1 MLVLGLNTAFSTM
14 EAALVRDGEILCDL
28 RETLPR
34 GQERRLPGLV
44 AELCAEA
51 GVTLA
56 QLDRIGVVA
65 GPGSFTGLRI
75 GVAYARGLALVTGA
89 TAIGVTSLEAAIPSG
104 IEGTALGCLRAQ
116 RRPPDQT
123 WWVQGISEGEGI
135 ADVVEVSLADLTPML
150 AGFHAPVFMD
160 GAEALGD
167 LAEKL
172 DLRPMQPSA
181 ITAALKAGLFDPA
194 AHPPAPVY
202 ARAPDATLP
211 MPGKQV
217 H

>member
-1 MLVLGLNTAFSTM
+1 MLVLGLNTAFSSM
-14 EAALVRDGEILCDL
+14 EAALVRDGEILADA
-28 RETLPR
+28 REHLPR

-44 AELCAEA
+44 AELCESA

-56 QLDRIGVVA
+56 DLTRIGVVT

-75 GVAYARGLALVTGA
+75 GVAYARGLTLVTKAEAVG
-89 TAIGVTSLEAAIPSG
+89 ITSLEAAIPQG
-104 IEGTALGCLRAQ
+104 MEGTVLACLAAQ

-123 WWVQGISEGEGI
+123 WWVQGISGGQGI
-135 ADVVEVSLADLTPML
+135 AEVREVPLADLAPML
-150 AGFHAPVFMD
+150 EGFHAPVFMD
-160 GAEALGD
+160 GADALGE
-167 LAEKL
+167 LAAKL

-181 ITAALKAGLFDPA
+181 VTAALKAATFDPA

-211 MPGKQV
+211 EPKS
-217 H
+217 

>member
-1 MLVLGLNTAFSTM
+1 MLTLGLNTAFSTM
-14 EAALVRDGEILCDL
+14 EAALVRDGEIVADL
-28 RETLPR
+28 REAMPR

-44 AELCAEA
+44 AELLAET

-56 QLDRIGVVA
+56 ELDRIAVVT

-104 IEGTALGCLRAQ
+104 IAGPALGCLQAQ

-123 WWVQGISEGEGI
+123 WWLQGISEGEGI
-135 ADVVEVSLADLTPML
+135 ADVMEVSLADLTPML
-150 AGFHAPVFMD
+150 TGFHAPVFMD
-160 GAEALGD
+160 GSEALGD
-167 LAEKL
+167 LAAKL

-181 ITAALKAGLFDPA
+181 ITAALKASTFDA
-194 AHPPAPVY
+194 SKHPPAPVY

-211 MPGKQV
+211 KAGI
-217 H
+217 

>member
-1 MLVLGLNTAFSTM
+1 MLVLGLNTAFTTM
-14 EAALVRDGEILCDL
+14 EAALVQDGETIADR
-28 RETLPR
+28 REAMPR

-51 GVTLA
+51 GVTLG
-56 QLDRIGVVA
+56 QLTRIGVVA

-89 TAIGVTSLEAAIPSG
+89 KAVGITSLEAAIPAG
-104 IEGTALGCLRAQ
+104 FEDPALACLAAQ

-123 WWVQGISEGEGI
+123 WWVQGIAAGEGI
-135 ADVVEVSLADLTPML
+135 ADVMEVPLTDLLPML
-150 AGFHAPVFMD
+150 TGFHAPVFMD
-160 GAEALGD
+160 GQDALGD
-167 LAEKL
+167 LASKL

-181 ITAALKAGLFDPA
+181 VTAALKASLFDPA
-194 AHPPAPVY
+194 RHPPAPVY

-211 MPGKQV
+211 SPKG
-217 H
+217 

>member
-1 MLVLGLNTAFSTM
+1 MLTLGLNTAFSTM
-14 EAALVRDGEILCDL
+14 EAALVQDGEILADL
-28 RETLPR
+28 REAMPR

-75 GVAYARGLALVTGA
+75 GVAFARGLALVTGA
-89 TAIGVTSLEAAIPSG
+89 QAIGVTSLEAAIPAG
-104 IEGTALGCLRAQ
+104 LEGPALGCLQAQ
-116 RRPPDQT
+116 RRPPEQT
-123 WWVQGISEGEGI
+123 WWVQGVSGGEGI
-135 ADVVEVSLADLTPML
+135 AEVMEVSLADLAPML
-150 AGFHAPVFMD
+150 TGFHAPVFMN
-160 GAEALGD
+160 GHEALGD
-167 LAEKL
+167 LAGKL

-181 ITAALKAGLFDPA
+181 VTAALKASLFDPA
-194 AHPPAPVY
+194 KHPPAPVY
-202 ARAPDATLP
+202 ARAPDAALP
-211 MPGKQV
+211 TVK

>member
-14 EAALVRDGEILCDL
+14 EAALVLDGEILADR
-28 RETLPR
+28 RESMPR

-56 QLDRIGVVA
+56 QLTRIGVVA

-89 TAIGVTSLEAAIPSG
+89 KAVGITSLEAAIPAG
-104 IEGTALGCLRAQ
+104 LEGAALGCLAAQ

-123 WWVQGISEGEGI
+123 WWVQGISGGEGI
-135 ADVVEVSLADLTPML
+135 AGVIEVPLTELSAML

-160 GAEALGD
+160 GQEALGP
-167 LAEKL
+167 LATKL

-181 ITAALKAGLFDPA
+181 VTAAIKAGLFDPA
-194 AHPPAPVY
+194 KHPPAPVY
-202 ARAPDATLP
+202 ARAPDAALP
-211 MPGKQV
+211 AQKP
-217 H
+217 